1 MDLLVPRSRQLKIQI
16 YVVHLGDTQTGA
28 VFFLEVSVNPF
39 APNAPFLYL
48 LKTSENLTVFSCF
61 QRVEKRR
68 IGNKWVNLSV
78 LITLVKRFSFGALP
92 HVSGYK
98 LS

>member
-28 VFFLEVSVNPF
+28 VFFLEVSVNLS
-39 APNAPFLYL
+39 ALVN
-48 LKTSENLTVFSCF
+48 TG
-61 QRVEKRR
+61 EK
-68 IGNKWVNLSV
+68 V
-78 LITLVKRFSFGALP
+78 TFGALP
-92 HVSGYK
+92 HMSGYK